1 MMFGIPKWLFLTGV
15 VASSCEIISVG
26 ASKATTTL
34 AFCGPSSACQR
45 QPSVTRLQATVASW
59 NDIETI
65 LGSSYREDSPVS
77 IDSVSDP
84 SQPSFS
90 DVRPTLFRER
100 HGWCPYSERVWLTL
114 ELGGLDYD
122 TVRIDN
128 TGGGPRPSYFGG
140 QTPQMK
146 WPDGRVQGESMN
158 LVDRLD
164 QDYGCQ
170 LQSYQ
175 SSVQD
180 CVSQFRNIFPRARP
194 SSRAAY
200 LFQYNG
206 EPLWKSNFQETLQGT
221 NDLIGQTKGPFFCGN
236 DLTAADVAWAP
247 FLERYRYQLPCLHE
261 GLDPADPSAYPN
273 LAQWY
278 AAMDNVP
285 VYACR
290 VKGDASSWR
299 KVLAMA
305 GFGNAGLPPDIGRN
319 MDARISY
326 EQEEAKACI
335 DLDVWK
341 EYASSR
347 PHVTSSPHADAASI
361 VTRNRE
367 AIMKD
372 MLKRGGGASS
382 KGLSSAE
389 EEVDLGLRALA
400 CVLLDEEGEN
410 AKDVPGL
417 AAIAKFLDERMCVP
431 RDMGAMS
438 AATIKV
444 LACELE

>member
-1 MMFGIPKWLFLTGV
+1 MFWMLKWLFLTGI
-15 VASSCEIISVG
+15 VASCEIISVEG
-26 ASKATTTL
+26 SKATTAA
-34 AFCGPSSACQR
+34 AFCGPLSACQR
-45 QPSVTRLQATVASW
+45 QRHVTSLQASIASW
-59 NDIETI
+59 NAIESI
-65 LGSSYREDSPVS
+65 LGNSYREDAPIS
-77 IDSVSDP
+77 IDSVLDP
-84 SQPSFS
+84 SKPSYS
-90 DVRPTLFRER
+90 DVRPTVFRER

-114 ELGGLDYD
+114 ELGGIDYD

-128 TGGGPRPSYFGG
+128 TGGPRPSYFGG

-146 WPDGRVQGESMN
+146 WPDGRVQGESMD

-170 LQSYQ
+170 LQSDQ
-175 SSVQD
+175 GDVQF

-206 EPLWKSNFQETLQGT
+206 EPLWKSTFHETLQGT
-221 NDLIGQTKGPFFCGN
+221 NDLLGKTDGPFFCGN

-247 FLERYRYQLPCLHE
+247 FLERYRYQIPCLHE
-261 GLDPADPSAYPN
+261 GLNPADPSAYPN

-278 AAMDNVP
+278 AAMDKVP

-290 VKGDASSWR
+290 IKGDASSWR
-299 KVLAMA
+299 KVLTMA
-305 GFGNAGLPPDIGRN
+305 GFGNAGLPPDVGRN

-335 DLDVWK
+335 DLNVWK
-341 EYASSR
+341 DYSSSR
-347 PHVTSSPHADAASI
+347 PHVASSPHADAASI

-367 AIMKD
+367 AIIKD
-372 MLKRGGGASS
+372 VLKRRGD
-382 KGLSSAE
+382 KGLPSSE
-389 EEVDLGLRALA
+389 EEVDSSLRALA
-400 CVLLDEEGEN
+400 CVLLDEGEN
-410 AKDVPGL
+410 VKAVPGL
-417 AAIAKFLDERMCVP
+417 AAVAKFLDERMCVP

-438 AATIKV
+438 AATIKI

>member
-1 MMFGIPKWLFLTGV
+1 MFGELKWLFLT
-15 VASSCEIISVG
+15 AIAASCEIIIVKGSQ
-26 ASKATTTL
+26 ATI
-34 AFCGPSSACQR
+34 AFCGPLSSCQR
-45 QPSVTRLQATVASW
+45 QRPATSLQASVASW
-59 NDIETI
+59 NDIESS
-65 LGSSYREDSPVS
+65 LGNSYREDAPIS
-77 IDSVSDP
+77 IDSVLDP
-84 SQPSFS
+84 SKPSYS
-90 DVRPTLFRER
+90 DVRPTIFRER

-114 ELGGLDYD
+114 ELGGIDYD
-122 TVRIDN
+122 TIRIDN
-128 TGGGPRPSYFGG
+128 TGGPRPSYFGG

-146 WPDGRVQGESMN
+146 WPDGRVQGESMD

-164 QDYGCQ
+164 QDYACQ
-170 LQSYQ
+170 LQSDQ
-175 SSVQD
+175 ANVQD
-180 CVSQFRNIFPRARP
+180 CISQFRNIFPRARP

-206 EPLWKSNFQETLQGT
+206 EPLWKSTFHETLQGT
-221 NDLIGQTKGPFFCGN
+221 NDLLGQTDGPFFCGN

-261 GLDPADPSAYPN
+261 GLNPADPSAYPN
-273 LAQWY
+273 VAQWC
-278 AAMDNVP
+278 AAMDKVP

-305 GFGNAGLPPDIGRN
+305 GFGNAGLPSDVVRN

-341 EYASSR
+341 DYSSSR
-347 PHVTSSPHADAASI
+347 PHVASSPHADAASI
-361 VTRNRE
+361 VTRNRQ
-367 AIMKD
+367 AIIKD
-372 MLKRGGGASS
+372 MLKRGCD
-382 KGLSSAE
+382 KGIPTSE
-389 EEVDLGLRALA
+389 EEVDSSLRALA
-400 CVLLDEEGEN
+400 CILLDKGEN
-410 AKDVPGL
+410 VKDVPGL

-438 AATIKV
+438 AATIKI